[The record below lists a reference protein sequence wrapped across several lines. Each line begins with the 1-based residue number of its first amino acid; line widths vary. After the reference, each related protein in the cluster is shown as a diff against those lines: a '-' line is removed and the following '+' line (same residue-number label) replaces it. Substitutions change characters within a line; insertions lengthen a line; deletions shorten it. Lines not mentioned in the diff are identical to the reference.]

1 MLCYVTIT
9 LNVSGMFHMWERVV
23 YVWMRRWKKIWN
35 VLLLFRCTFNSNVD
49 IFHLWAHSLDSHSLF
64 LMLSDIRI
72 IINFSSRLSE
82 DWKSQCDAMTSAS
95 QCTGK
100 MSELD
105 YNFNL
110 MRRFIMYSPP
120 FISYITANLLL
131 SDQINVC
138 VIMLLLW

>member
-1 MLCYVTIT
+1 MSRGCFICESESFMFECVGEKKSEMSFCSSVVPSIQMWTFFICELTHSTHT
-9 LNVSGMFHMWERVV
+9 LF
-23 YVWMRRWKKIWN
+23 
-35 VLLLFRCTFNSNVD
+35 
-49 IFHLWAHSLDSHSLF
+49 F